1 MLSGLITPHELCTP
15 KSLHGQEH
23 QAINEKPEGQEDKEP
38 WKWQGRTTVL
48 LLNAEER

>member
-1 MLSGLITPHELCTP
+1 MLSGLTTPHEPHIP

-23 QAINEKPEGQEDKEP
+23 QTTDQKPESQEDKKL

-48 LLNAEER
+48 LLNAKRH